1 MAITNWWSSVW
12 TKRGLFGTD
21 FKKQQV
27 YVCSRTIHATVS
39 LTGSE
44 SQPLHALPMF
54 CIRLP
59 PSVGIR
65 WGIVCP
71 AACSLFVFV
80 LTGISSG
87 GVSTW
92 AKLADV
98 EVIMTLKVLLSLARG
113 VFPDLMCSVSWIRR
127 TTSAWESEHTV
138 CVDGDGKMERWCE
151 PFDKSLTSSRRD
163 DPDTP
168 KHTDSHSDRFL
179 SLIVL
184 LLFLPTCNCLLC
196 QCLFMLS
203 SQLISLTKR
212 KETLE
217 SVQFLFNS
225 SPALFIRA
233 QSQALHFQ
241 DVQTLRANFLEHWKQ
256 VELSHHTA
264 LSNSI

>member
-1 MAITNWWSSVW
+1 
-12 TKRGLFGTD
+12 
-21 FKKQQV
+21 
-27 YVCSRTIHATVS
+27 
-39 LTGSE
+39 
-44 SQPLHALPMF
+44 
-54 CIRLP
+54 
-59 PSVGIR
+59 
-65 WGIVCP
+65 
-71 AACSLFVFV
+71 
-80 LTGISSG
+80 
-87 GVSTW
+87 
-92 AKLADV
+92 
-98 EVIMTLKVLLSLARG
+98 
-113 VFPDLMCSVSWIRR
+113 
-127 TTSAWESEHTV
+127 
-138 CVDGDGKMERWCE
+138 MERWCE
-151 PFDKSLTSSRRD
+151 PFDKSLTSSRSD

-168 KHTDSHSDRFL
+168 KHTDSHSDWFL

-256 VELSHHTA
+256 VELSHHTPWVIPFSA
-264 LSNSI
+264 TGYFFSAPQPDSSDSCSFDSAESKHSHEGIHTKRSYTVRLTLINMMWCRGSTFSQLSSLIYIAYIFYLSI